1 MIEIKEIGQN
11 IDKVEFENSM
21 IKTHIDDKIVEITN
35 VIFMFDKKK
44 MLIDDRLFLEM
55 QFLTKLKERFK
66 YNPEYIEQVKTQN
79 SELILKNLELESK
92 VNELMELI

>member
-1 MIEIKEIGQN
+1 MIEFKEIGQN

-21 IKTHIDDKIVEITN
+21 VKTHIDDKIVEITN

-55 QFLTKLKERFK
+55 QFLTKLKERLK
-66 YNPEYIEQVKTQN
+66 YNPEYIEQVKSQN
-79 SELILKNLELESK
+79 SELILKNLELES
-92 VNELMELI
+92 

>member
-1 MIEIKEIGQN
+1 MEFKEIGQN
-11 IDKVEFENSM
+11 IDKVEFEKSM

-55 QFLTKLKERFK
+55 QFLTKLKERLK
-66 YNPEYIEQVKTQN
+66 YNPEYIEQVKSQN

>member
-1 MIEIKEIGQN
+1 MEFKEIGQN
-11 IDKVEFENSM
+11 IDKVEFEKSM

-55 QFLTKLKERFK
+55 QFLTKLKERLK
-66 YNPEYIEQVKTQN
+66 YNPEYIEQVKSQN

-92 VNELMELI
+92 VNELMELL

>member
-11 IDKVEFENSM
+11 IDKVEFENLM
-21 IKTHIDDKIVEITN
+21 VKTHIDDKIIEITN

>member
-1 MIEIKEIGQN
+1 MIEFKEIGQN

-21 IKTHIDDKIVEITN
+21 VKTHIDDKIVEITN

-55 QFLTKLKERFK
+55 QFLTKLKERLK
-66 YNPEYIEQVKTQN
+66 YNPEYIEQVKAQN